1 MATRAISR
9 DDVPTYEGDAAAWAL
24 YQAELLLAG
33 RFDELDRNNL
43 ADEITDLAKREFSAM
58 TSALTILLVHLVKW
72 DYQPWERSRSWFNS
86 INECR
91 RRILRKQK
99 QNPSFRSRLD
109 EALDDAWPGVVPHVL
124 LDTRMDEGAFPSE
137 CPYDWEA
144 IMNRHVE
151 WPLP

>member
-1 MATRAISR
+1 MAAKALSR
-9 DDVPTYEGDAAAWAL
+9 EDVPTYDGDAAAWAMH
-24 YQAELLLAG
+24 QAELLLAG
-33 RFDELDRNNL
+33 RFDELDRENL
-43 ADEITDLAKREFSAM
+43 ADEITDLAKREFSAL
-58 TSALTILLVHLVKW
+58 TSALTILLVYLVKS

-91 RRILRKQK
+91 RRILRKQR

-124 LDTRMDEGAFPSE
+124 LDTKMHENEFPDD
-137 CPYDWEA
+137 CPYDWDA
-144 IMNRHVE
+144 ITNRSVE